1 MSLCRFRIQRFALSI
16 DGAAK
21 LRSGTADNTTAHS
34 AFANNRGIQV
44 QKLIINGLAGDGSNL
59 VRRRRVSMPTLHAVC
74 AAASAF
80 SC

>member
-1 MSLCRFRIQRFALSI
+1 MSLFRFRIQRFALSV
-16 DGAAK
+16 DGTEK
-21 LRSGTADNTTAHS
+21 QRSGTANS

-59 VRRRRVSMPTLHAVC
+59 VCRRRVSMPTLHAVC